1 MKKII
6 VTLAVCLLAFAAFE
20 LRAQSQ
26 ELPTLTSA
34 QYASMKKDDVYV
46 IMFSFEGCPP
56 CKLAKSKGNI
66 IRSLVAKYAS
76 DPQVHVYVFPVD
88 QDTPAPDG
96 TRLNKRLG
104 VERFPTFVVLSNDT
118 DHLSDSAPLSGYSPD
133 KRANLEKKIVAT
145 VSRVK

>member
-6 VTLAVCLLAFAAFE
+6 VTLAICLLVFAAFE

-46 IMFSFEGCPP
+46 IMFSFEGCLP
-56 CKLAKSKGNI
+56 CKLAKAKGNI
-66 IRSLVAKYAS
+66 ISSLVAKYAS

-88 QDTPAPDG
+88 EDTPAPDG
-96 TRLNKRLG
+96 TRLAKRLG
-104 VERFPTFVVLSNDT
+104 VEKYPTFVVLSNDT
-118 DHLSDSAPLSGYSPD
+118 DHLSDSAPLSGYSSGM
-133 KRANLEKKIVAT
+133 RADLEKQISEA
-145 VSRVK
+145 VSKVK